1 MNNDTNTRPLP
12 AFTLYSVTGDG
23 KDARWTKI
31 GAAWTNRD
39 GKGFSLSVGAIP
51 LQGRMVMRA
60 YESKQDRSLR

>member
-1 MNNDTNTRPLP
+1 MNNETKSLP

-23 KDARWTKI
+23 KNARWTRI

-39 GKGFSLSVGAIP
+39 GKGFSLAVGAIP

-60 YESKQDRSLR
+60 YEPKQERLPL